1 MRASGIVCGLP
12 VEPDEVNYRELMKHY
27 ELETHLSKMADTKLP
42 TTYHHL
48 LRGVGEKTTEARDA
62 KGDLLSLLQGVP
74 FDRPIEPLP
83 ESIVKSALQLP
94 AGSKKGPVL
103 HPLKNRTLSHFAVFV
118 VAFISC
124 RVVMTLSLVFSV
136 RLW

>member
-1 MRASGIVCGLP
+1 MPMLRVLL
-12 VEPDEVNYRELMKHY
+12 VESDEVNYRELMQHY
-27 ELETHLSKMADTKLP
+27 KLESQLKKMAEMKLP

-48 LRGVGEKTTEARDA
+48 LRGVGEKTTEAKDI

-94 AGSKKGPVL
+94 AASKNGPVL
-103 HPLKNRTLSHFAVFV
+103 HALKSRT
-118 VAFISC
+118 FIFLCVSIGFSF
-124 RVVMTLSLVFSV
+124 MTAD
-136 RLW
+136 

>member
-1 MRASGIVCGLP
+1 M
-12 VEPDEVNYRELMKHY
+12 NYRELMQHY
-27 ELETHLSKMADTKLP
+27 KLESHLKKMATTKLP

-48 LRGVGEKTTEARDA
+48 LRGVGEKTTEALDA

-94 AGSKKGPVL
+94 AASKSGPVL
-103 HPLKNRTLSHFAVFV
+103 HALKSRTLMMFC
-118 VAFISC
+118 FIIIFDGVIIRGC
-124 RVVMTLSLVFSV
+124 V
-136 RLW
+136 

>member
-1 MRASGIVCGLP
+1 MST

-27 ELETHLSKMADTKLP
+27 KLESQLKKMAETKLP

-48 LRGVGEKTTEARDA
+48 LRGVGEKTTEAKDA

-94 AGSKKGPVL
+94 AASKSGPVL
-103 HPLKNRTLSHFAVFV
+103 HTLKSRTFMNVTV
-118 VAFISC
+118 V
-124 RVVMTLSLVFSV
+124 L
-136 RLW
+136 